1 MADELVFY
9 YSPQTRS
16 TGVRVL
22 LEELGVP
29 FTPQL
34 VNIRSGDNLQEAFR
48 TINPMGKVPAIR
60 HNGAVVT
67 EQVAIHIYLADA
79 FPQAGLAPPIG
90 DPLRGPYLRWLV
102 FYGSCV
108 EPAGVDRALKREAGT
123 RAMSPY
129 GEFDTVASAITDQLR
144 AGPWMLGD
152 RYTAVDT
159 LYGTA
164 LGWLTRFGIYPR
176 GPEVDAFLTRFE
188 GRPAVQAVNAED
200 AAEAAA
206 PGRA

>member
-1 MADELVFY
+1 MADELIFY
-9 YSPQTRS
+9 YSPQSRS

-29 FTPQL
+29 FTPHL
-34 VNIRSGDNLQEAFR
+34 VNIRTGDNLDPAFR
-48 TINPMGKVPAIR
+48 AINPMGKVPAIR

-67 EQVAIHIYLADA
+67 EQVAIYIYLADA
-79 FPQAGLAPPIG
+79 FPQAGLAPAIG

-102 FYGSCV
+102 FYAACV
-108 EPAGVDRALKREAGT
+108 EPAGVDRALKREPGA

-129 GEFDTVASAITDQLR
+129 GEFDAVVSALTDQLR
-144 AGPWMLGD
+144 TGPWMLGD
-152 RYTAVDT
+152 RYTTVDT

-164 LGWLTRFGIYPR
+164 LGWLTHFGIIPR
-176 GPEVDAFLTRFE
+176 GAEIDAFLKRFE
-188 GRPAVQAVNAED
+188 ARPAVQAANAAD

-206 PGRA
+206 AAGR

>member
-1 MADELVFY
+1 MTDELILY
-9 YSPQTRS
+9 YSPQSRS
-16 TGVRVL
+16 LGVRVL

-29 FTPQL
+29 FTPHL
-34 VNIRSGDNLQEAFR
+34 VNIRTGDNLDPAFR
-48 TINPMGKVPAIR
+48 AINPMGKVPAIK

-67 EQVAIHIYLADA
+67 EQVAIYIYLADA
-79 FPQAGLAPPIG
+79 FPQAGLAPAIG
-90 DPLRGPYLRWLV
+90 DKLRGPYLRWLT

-108 EPAGVDRALKREAGT
+108 EPAGVDRALKREPGS

-129 GEFDTVASAITDQLR
+129 GEFDAVVSALTGQLR
-144 AGPWMLGD
+144 AGPWMLGE

-164 LGWLTRFGIYPR
+164 LGWLTRFGIIPK
-176 GPEVDAFLTRFE
+176 GPEIDAFLSRFE
-188 GRPAVQAVNAED
+188 ARPAVQAASAKD

-206 PGRA
+206 ASGS